1 MKTASAPVAWIFL
14 KSASYDDAFG
24 SQASKPAILIPS
36 DSAAFRKFVATPRP

>member
-24 SQASKPAILIPS
+24 SNAANPATLMPS
-36 DSAAFRKFVATPRP
+36 DFAAFWKFVATPRP